1 MNIESTEQEESQY
14 ESEQTAI
21 SEVLVKLAEITKAAS
36 PGRYVFR
43 GEPKYYEEVSSGLYR
58 VFKERL
64 GPTGF
69 DGFDIDIVQSEIL
82 EDAERYVGKM
92 DSSDLL
98 SQLQHFGH
106 PTNLID
112 FTPDYLIALFFA
124 CDGEPNEDARI
135 ILLEADAAPIY
146 RMETPVNRIK
156 SQKSIFVEP
165 PTGVVTPDR
174 VIRIP
179 KAMKRPLIAYLNN
192 LHDITTTTI
201 YDDIHGYIKNANI
214 HRSAYTEF
222 HVSSQLLKQ
231 HKYTESLEHLNRSIA
246 LNGSNPASYGNRGY
260 LYLMLEQYNE
270 TIQDLTHAAT
280 LGFEDPMLYMNR
292 GRAYVGVDRLKE
304 AKKDFDQAIELEPDS
319 SGAFKARGHVYLLQE
334 EWEHA
339 RLDFETAIELDPDD
353 SFCHE
358 RQGFSNWRLG
368 NTEMAMKDFDVA
380 IDLDPTA
387 ANSYFWRALVNLG
400 LLEPAN
406 AIRDLDTCIE
416 LDGAMRADAHFTRGI
431 ANIFLWKFCE
441 ARLDIKTSLDL
452 RTDSGGPMFEDRRH
466 VKGLIEC
473 LESIEGVPEDLLEM
487 LNSVK

>member
-1 MNIESTEQEESQY
+1 MEPTERESSQF
-14 ESEQTAI
+14 ETEQTAI
-21 SEVLVKLAEITKAAS
+21 SEVLFKLAEITKAAS

-43 GEPKYYEEVSSGLYR
+43 GEPKYYEDISSGLYR
-58 VFKERL
+58 QFKEKL
-64 GPTGF
+64 GPADF
-69 DGFDIDIVQSEIL
+69 DGFDIDIVQTEIL
-82 EDAERYVGKM
+82 EDAARYVGEM

-112 FTPDYLIALFFA
+112 FTPDFLIALFFA
-124 CDGEPNEDARI
+124 CDGEPNEDGRI
-135 ILLEADAAPIY
+135 ILLEADSAPIY
-146 RMETPVNRIK
+146 RMQTPVNRIK

-165 PTGVVTPDR
+165 PTGVVTPDQ

-179 KAMKRPLIAYLNN
+179 KALKRPLIAYLNN

-201 YDDIHGYIKNANI
+201 YDDLHGYIKNANI
-214 HRSAYTEF
+214 HRSAYTAF
-222 HVSSQLLKQ
+222 HVSSQLLKR
-231 HKYTESLEHLNRSIA
+231 HKYAESLEHLNQSIA
-246 LNGSNPASYGNRGY
+246 LNGRQPASYGNRGY

-270 TIQDLTHAAT
+270 AIRDLTHATA
-280 LGFEDPMLYMNR
+280 LGFEDAVVYMNR
-292 GRAYVGVDRLKE
+292 GRAYVEVDRLKE
-304 AKKDFDQAIELEPDS
+304 ATKDFDQAIKLEPDS
-319 SGAFKARGHVYLLQE
+319 LDAFKARGYVYLLQE

-353 SFCHE
+353 SFCHAQ
-358 RQGFSNWRLG
+358 RGFANWRLA
-368 NTEMAMKDFDVA
+368 NPEMAVKDFDVA

-387 ANSYFWRALVNLG
+387 ANSYFWRALVNLE

-416 LDGAMRADAHFTRGI
+416 MDGAMRSDAHLVRGL

-452 RTDSGGPMFEDRRH
+452 GTDSGGPMFKVRRH
-466 VKGLIEC
+466 IKGLIEY
-473 LESIEGVPEDLLEM
+473 LESIEGVPEDLVEM